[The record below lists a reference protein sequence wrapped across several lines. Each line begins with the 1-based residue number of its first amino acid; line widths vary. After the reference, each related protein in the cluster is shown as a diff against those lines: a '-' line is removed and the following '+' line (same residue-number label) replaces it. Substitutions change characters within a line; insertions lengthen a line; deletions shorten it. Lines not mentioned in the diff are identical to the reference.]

1 MKDATHYS
9 EEGQERKKREND
21 GEEEKMDKEENGENG
36 KGGEGKE
43 EEEPARVCNPSLG
56 EAKQETHP
64 GQHGL
69 HKETVSKEH
78 NQTKP

>member
-1 MKDATHYS
+1 
-9 EEGQERKKREND
+9 
-21 GEEEKMDKEENGENG
+21 MDKEENGENG
-36 KGGEGKE
+36 KGGGKGGEGKE
-43 EEEPARVCNPSLG
+43 EEEPAPVCNPNLG
-56 EAKQETHP
+56 AAKQETHP